1 MVTIRRWILAVALGC
16 FAAGMVTGNLLGSYG
31 VAAAEPF
38 QELGYVD
45 DLAANYQLTS
55 AQRHSVQMV
64 LQNERA
70 EESSIRAS
78 LEWGQ
83 LPPAMQNRLLA
94 LRAMTRQRI
103 RVLLDPDQR
112 ERFDRDSQPTAGDE
126 DVGRRPRCC
135 PASHEVRPT
144 RAAR

>member
-1 MVTIRRWILAVALGC
+1 MALGC
-16 FAAGMVTGNLLGSYG
+16 FAAGMVTGTLLGSHG
-31 VAAAEPF
+31 AAAAEPF
-38 QELGYVD
+38 QELGYVE
-45 DLAANYQLTS
+45 DLVARYQLTS

-83 LPPAMQNRLLA
+83 LPPSLQNKLLA

-112 ERFDRDSQPTAGDE
+112 ARFDRDSEPAAGDE
-126 DVGRRPRCC
+126 GRGAPAPLLPRK
-135 PASHEVRPT
+135 P
-144 RAAR
+144 

>member
-16 FAAGMVTGNLLGSYG
+16 FAAGMVTGTLLGSYG

-38 QELGYVD
+38 QELGYVE
-45 DLAANYQLTS
+45 DLVTRYQLTS

-83 LPPAMQNRLLA
+83 LPPSLQNKLLA
-94 LRAMTRQRI
+94 LRALTRQRI

-112 ERFDRDSQPTAGDE
+112 ARFDHDSEPAAGDE
-126 DVGRRPRCC
+126 GRSTPAPLLPRK
-135 PASHEVRPT
+135 P
-144 RAAR
+144 

>member
-55 AQRHSVQMV
+55 AQRRSVQMV

-70 EESSIRAS
+70 EESAIRAS
-78 LEWGQ
+78 LEWRQ
-83 LPPAMQNRLLA
+83 LPPGLQSRLLA
-94 LRAMTRQRI
+94 LRNITRERI

-112 ERFDRDSQPTAGDE
+112 ERFDRDSLPTTGDE
-126 DVGRRPRCC
+126 GRRAPAPLLPRKQ
-135 PASHEVRPT
+135 
-144 RAAR
+144 